1 VAAIMERFDFLFG
14 AMLGELILKHTDNL
28 SKTLQK
34 DTLSAAEGQ
43 ECAALTTKTLQ
54 SIRFDKFDLFWDKV
68 TMAAD
73 KLELEAPSLPRK
85 RKRPKIFESGTAQA
99 KFFDS
104 PKAYLKVSYFE
115 ALDLVIM
122 AIKERFDQ
130 PGFKVYC
137 NLQEL
142 VTKAAKG
149 EKYDKEYDFVVSFY
163 A

>member
-1 VAAIMERFDFLFG
+1 
-14 AMLGELILKHTDNL
+14 MLGELILKHTDNL

-34 DTLSAAEGQ
+34 ETLSAAEGQ
-43 ECAALTTKTLQ
+43 QCAALTTKTLQ
-54 SIRFDKFDLFWDKV
+54 SIRSDDRFDLFRGKV
-68 TMAAD
+68 TMTAE
-73 KLELEAPSLPRK
+73 KLELEPPSLPRK
-85 RKRPKIFESGTAQA
+85 RKRPKRFESGTAQA
-99 KFFDS
+99 KFLDS
-104 PKAYLKVSYFE
+104 PKAYFKVSYFE
-115 ALDLVIM
+115 ALDLAIM

-163 A
+163 EGDLNSTRL